1 MSRGCVTTAV
11 LACAIVASANV
22 TLGRAQGTTPTTTP
36 PSPSPAESA
45 QTLAPRPPAAPTPQD
60 TAARTAMRTAASAHV
75 ADGDREHVA
84 MHAGPALADYEQALA
99 GDSLNYDALSKA
111 ARDAVD
117 LGEFE
122 PIEATRAA
130 YYAKG
135 LAYARRAVAVDSNG
149 AEGHFH
155 VARALGRQALSV
167 GTKARIRYA
176 KSVRAEALKALA
188 IDPHH
193 AGALHVMGVWNAEV
207 MRLSGFERFI
217 ARNLLGGGILGSA
230 SWQEAVRYMEES
242 VAADPQRIV
251 HHLDLGK
258 IYADIGETA
267 KAREQFELVLSSPL
281 AEFNDAKYQTDA
293 RNRLAKL

>member
-1 MSRGCVTTAV
+1 MSRGCVNTAV
-11 LACAIVASANV
+11 LACVIVGGAIATPAAAQRTAPSA
-22 TLGRAQGTTPTTTP
+22 P
-36 PSPSPAESA
+36 PSPAPGTPPPAESL
-45 QTLAPRPPAAPTPQD
+45 QTTAAPSAD
-60 TAARTAMRTAASAHV
+60 TAARTAAVAHI

-99 GDSLNYDALSKA
+99 SDSMNYEALYKA
-111 ARDAVD
+111 AREAVD
-117 LGEFE
+117 LGEFD
-122 PIEATRAA
+122 PTEATRTAD
-130 YYAKG
+130 YATALG
-135 LAYARRAVAVDSNG
+135 YARRAVAVDSGG

-155 VARALGRQALSV
+155 VARALGRQALAV

-176 KSVRAEALKALA
+176 KAVRAEALKALA

-230 SWQEAVRYMEES
+230 SWQEAVRYMEQS

-267 KAREQFELVLSSPL
+267 KARDQFELVLSSPL
-281 AEFNDAKYQTDA
+281 ADFNDPQYQKDA